1 MKIKEAKTLTYYVD
15 SINKKVLV
23 YRFSNSNNDVSFF
36 AFRPKKDNP
45 YEIELLKLGP
55 SEKSISTI
63 DFSFD
68 EYCNT
73 MPFRVHSRDLMLLKN
88 IINDSVIIRAI
99 NLVMESL
106 YSAIKLLTDSSNN
119 VEVNE
124 LLFKDPDSKL
134 FLLDL
139 VSLKQITGI
148 EGIDPNTVCMAVDDF
163 HSLCRMVFYCH
174 ISDKLAPLFVQ
185 LFNQDV
191 SKVELS

>member
-1 MKIKEAKTLTYYVD
+1 
-15 SINKKVLV
+15 
-23 YRFSNSNNDVSFF
+23 
-36 AFRPKKDNP
+36 
-45 YEIELLKLGP
+45 
-55 SEKSISTI
+55 
-63 DFSFD
+63 
-68 EYCNT
+68 

-174 ISDKLAPLFVQ
+174 ISEINYNNRDRHSLDSTIRVLIFISGIEDIPKGVWKSNKTSL
-185 LFNQDV
+185 
-191 SKVELS
+191 